1 MNDTRE
7 NRDPDPLRLYGIIRA
22 DLNMSRGKMGTQLG
36 HAYLDAGLECLRN
49 DPNRFSEYK
58 IDHGIKIALTAKS
71 EVHLTR
77 AYEEASAAGIP
88 CALITDL
95 AYFGYPEHMLGKPI
109 VTALGIGPAR
119 RSETDRILKR
129 FQLIK

>member
-1 MNDTRE
+1 
-7 NRDPDPLRLYGIIRA
+7 
-22 DLNMSRGKMGTQLG
+22 MSSGKIAAQAG
-36 HAYLDAGLECLRN
+36 HAYLDSGLDCLSN
-49 DPNRFSEYK
+49 HPDRFREYK
-58 IDHGIKIALTAKS
+58 VNHGIKIALQARS
-71 EVHLTR
+71 EAHLNR
-77 AYEEASAAGIP
+77 AYEEARKAGIP

-119 RSETDRILKR
+119 RSEVDRILKR